1 MSDDEGVTPFQEA
14 VHAFLA
20 AVTPAR
26 GQGALGTW
34 RSQGGSRTPSRG
46 QADPRREDELMSK
59 PTSSGVYAR
68 QYLSHAALGRLTKE
82 KPRSEPDREDPPSGI
97 VGGRAGTWTRWEPE

>member
-26 GQGALGTW
+26 GKGALGTW
-34 RSQGGSRTPSRG
+34 RSQGGSRTLSRG
-46 QADPRREDELMSK
+46 KADPRSGDELMSK
-59 PTSSGVYAR
+59 PAFGGVYAR
-68 QYLSHAALGRLTKE
+68 QDLSHAAFGKAHQGQAKVRTGPGKSRR
-82 KPRSEPDREDPPSGI
+82 PGS
-97 VGGRAGTWTRWEPE
+97 